1 MKVELFPTTIFLDK
15 VDLSKI
21 IMTNSK
27 YEPTFFSN
35 VNSNY
40 LHQPQLEPLS
50 YDYLSQI
57 IERNLKE
64 TGVYINP
71 RISAIWRN
79 VYAEKDMQEIHIH
92 ADSQWSFIIYET
104 VENSRTVFLNPAWKQ
119 IETCMGYFS
128 PIFPANWRPKL
139 EPGSILI
146 FPSYLEHYVLPGNTG
161 STIAGNVN
169 LVYPREE
176 NSKQILK
183 DERL

>member
-1 MKVELFPTTIFLDK
+1 MKVELFPTPIFLDK

-21 IMTNSK
+21 IMTDTN
-27 YEPTFFSN
+27 YEATFFSD
-35 VNSNY
+35 VKSNY
-40 LHQPQLEPLS
+40 LHQPQLEPVS

-64 TGVYINP
+64 TGAYINP

-79 VYAEKDMQEIHIH
+79 IYTERDMQEVHIH

-104 VENSRTVFLNPAWKQ
+104 VEHSRTVFLNPAWKQ

-128 PIFPANWRPKL
+128 PSFSANWRPKL
-139 EPGSILI
+139 EAGSILI
-146 FPSYLEHYVLPGNTG
+146 FPSYIEHYVLAGNSG

-169 LVYPREE
+169 LTYPRKE
-176 NSKQILK
+176 NNL
-183 DERL
+183 